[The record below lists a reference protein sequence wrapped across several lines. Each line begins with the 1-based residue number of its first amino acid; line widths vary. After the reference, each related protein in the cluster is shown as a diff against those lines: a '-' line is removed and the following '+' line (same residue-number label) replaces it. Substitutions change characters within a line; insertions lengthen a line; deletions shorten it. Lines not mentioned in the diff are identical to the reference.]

1 MDESLDVISG
11 ENQIKIHSDENDAN
25 DANDANDETIKIEA
39 GIRQNWIES
48 NVERQR
54 ETFGQNVRKKL
65 WRHFRKGSNKIEPLY
80 FGPKVPPSKKSEKN
94 AESSSSSSKSNSGCY
109 KVFANSFRLTFGG
122 EIRSKS

>member
-11 ENQIKIHSDENDAN
+11 ENQIKIHSDEN

-65 WRHFRKGSNKIEPLY
+65 WRHFGKYMVWLVKPLHSMTSQ
-80 FGPKVPPSKKSEKN
+80 GV
-94 AESSSSSSKSNSGCY
+94 NS
-109 KVFANSFRLTFGG
+109 LTSILAGFD
-122 EIRSKS
+122 